1 MNMKIIGKKICLCP
15 CCMEEHEVKTV
26 VMQEQS
32 TFKNVK
38 VEYEAVYQYCDKAEE
53 LFMDEDQ
60 IKSNDMEMKDA
71 YRRKRGFLTS
81 SELMNIRQKYKI
93 SQVDLCILL
102 GWGEKTITRYEG
114 HQVQDRAHDTI
125 LRKIDHDPE
134 WMLELLQKSKEQLAL
149 ERYYKY
155 YEVISA
161 LYEKEQ
167 DMYLRKVIEAKY
179 VKFQDD
185 KMIQGNTELS
195 LDKTVDMI
203 RYFAAS
209 SQITVLYKVK
219 LMKLMW
225 YADAAAYKKRGKAIT
240 GLAYQAMPMG
250 AVPVGHDILMDLK
263 GVPCEEVDMGESNA
277 YHFSLK
283 YSGGYPALSDE
294 ECEILDYVIE
304 KLGKMSKKEIVSFM
318 HDEQAYKKTEPKKMI
333 SFQYAECLQI

>member
-1 MNMKIIGKKICLCP
+1 MSMKIIGRKACLCP

-32 TFKNVK
+32 TFKNAK
-38 VEYEAVYQYCDKAEE
+38 VEYEAVYQYCDRAEE
-53 LFMDEDQ
+53 LYMNEEQ
-60 IKSNDMEMKDA
+60 MKANDMAMKDA
-71 YRRKRGFLTS
+71 YRRKKGFLTS
-81 SELMNIRQKYKI
+81 AELMSIRQKYKI

-134 WMLELLQKSKEQLAL
+134 WMLELLQESKEQLAS

-179 VKFQDD
+179 AKFQDN

-225 YADAAAYKKRGKAIT
+225 YADTAAYKKRGKAIS

-250 AVPVGHDILMDLK
+250 AVPVGHDILIDLK

-283 YSGGYPALSDE
+283 HSDGFPALSE
-294 ECEILDYVIE
+294 EEREILDYVIE
-304 KLGKMSKKEIVSFM
+304 KLGKMSKNEIVSFM
-318 HDEQAYKKTEPKKMI
+318 HNERAYKNTEARKI
-333 SFQYAECLQI
+333 ILFQYAYDLQI